1 MAELPV
7 CFVSMPFGRRQDDHG
22 GMIDFDLIYQQLI
35 RPAIEGASMAAIRAD
50 EALTPGILQ
59 KGQFERAIASP
70 FAVFDLT
77 TRNPNV
83 LYELGMRHAFRPR
96 GTFLIALNTTTL
108 PFDLQMSRVLHYQLN
123 AAGRPDDPSQFA
135 RMFANQVHAALQL
148 EDGVD
153 SPVYA
158 LLPGLPTI
166 DLSELGT
173 ESSRTD
179 ARRDDEQLRRRITEA
194 KRLGADELY
203 DIEEEIGDVS
213 QVSPEIALALFDAY
227 RARGAWRRQV
237 ELAKKLPPS
246 VLAAP
251 RLQEQLALALNRAGE
266 WERAEQIVQ
275 ELLRRNGPS
284 AETCGVLGRVY
295 KDQYEQAQKGGDA
308 QRAETFLA
316 KAVNAYLQGFE
327 ADWRDAYPGINAATL
342 MELQGGTDPRLE
354 EILPVVLYAAKRKL
368 AVGRGDYWDEATL
381 LELLVLA
388 GKQEEATRQLARAVK
403 QLQFEWQGESTAR
416 NLRLIRESRQRRGV
430 PAEWIEPIEQ
440 KLAAPP

>member
-7 CFVSMPFGRRQDDHG
+7 CFVSMPFGRKPDDHG

-35 RPAIEGASMAAIRAD
+35 QPGIESAGVVASRADSELAGGLLQKELFDRIRA
-50 EALTPGILQ
+50 APV
-59 KGQFERAIASP
+59 
-70 FAVFDLT
+70 AVFDLT
-77 TRNPNV
+77 THDPNV
-83 LYELGMRHAFRPR
+83 LYELGLRHAVRPQA
-96 GTFLIALNTTTL
+96 TLLLALNTARVPL
-108 PFDLQMSRVLHYQLN
+108 DVSPFRLLRYELN
-123 AAGRPDDPSQFA
+123 AAGRAANPAQFIRAFADQVRTLVRESPSIVFVEA
-135 RMFANQVHAALQL
+135 
-148 EDGVD
+148 GVRATSD
-153 SPVYA
+153 VVRSTV
-158 LLPGLPTI
+158 
-166 DLSELGT
+166 
-173 ESSRTD
+173 
-179 ARRDDEQLRRRITEA
+179 RDDEQLKRRITEA

-251 RLQEQLALALNRAGE
+251 RLQEQLALALNRSGE
-266 WERAEQIVQ
+266 WERAEQMVQ
-275 ELLRRNGPS
+275 DLLSRNGAS
-284 AETCGVLGRVY
+284 SETWGVLGRVY

-308 QRAETFLA
+308 LRAETFLA

-327 ADWRDAYPGINAATL
+327 ADWRDPYPGINAATL

-430 PAEWIEPIEQ
+430 PAEWIESIEQ